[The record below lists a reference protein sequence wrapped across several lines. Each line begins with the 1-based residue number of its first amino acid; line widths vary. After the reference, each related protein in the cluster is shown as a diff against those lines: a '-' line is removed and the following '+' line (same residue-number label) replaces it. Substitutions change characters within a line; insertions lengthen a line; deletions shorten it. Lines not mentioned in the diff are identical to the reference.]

1 MSALN
6 YPQFVALLSVYQK
19 YAEIHNDGSFLQ
31 GSKGCAFMVEH
42 KLFPYGPRSF
52 DSLYTR
58 TSER

>member
-6 YPQFVALLSVYQK
+6 YPQFVALLSVYPK
-19 YAEIHNDGSFLQ
+19 YAEVYNDGSFLQ
-31 GSKGCAFMVEH
+31 ESKGCEFMLEH

-52 DSLYTR
+52 DSLC